1 MLYQALPEGTVHFA
15 QKMVSFKQNATE
27 VTVTAE
33 KPSPAGGSERV
44 TITSVIMVGAD
55 GSNSSVRKLLIPDDK
70 RRYASR
76 WMLGCEWIKAGF
88 SDAS

>member
-15 QKMVSFKQNATE
+15 HKMVSFEQSETE

-44 TITSVIMVGAD
+44 TFSGDILVGAD
-55 GSNSSVRKLLIPDDK
+55 GSNSSVRKLLYPDDK
-70 RRYASR
+70 RRYARKPNLVAMDECSSLER
-76 WMLGCEWIKAGF
+76 P
-88 SDAS
+88 